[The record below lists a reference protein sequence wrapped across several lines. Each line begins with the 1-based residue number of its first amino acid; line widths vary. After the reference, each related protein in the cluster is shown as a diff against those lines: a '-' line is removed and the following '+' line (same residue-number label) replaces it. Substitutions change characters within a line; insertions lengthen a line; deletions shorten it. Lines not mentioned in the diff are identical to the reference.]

1 MTRTMPCLP
10 GWMQAFFSP
19 LRGHLSVPQYQT
31 LLIFLLGWIA
41 SPRRPKLDLIAQS
54 QPGRHRTTLGYLLQ
68 HASWDPQN
76 LLTLLVLAI
85 LRMLAIRDEELY
97 LLLDDTLI
105 RKRGKRMAAVSP
117 LYDHAVQRTYRAHRV
132 LVAAIVVR
140 DMILPWRFILWQ
152 PQVQGQPYVKV
163 TTLAAQLIREFPT
176 FKGVSVKVLFDAY
189 YLNAAVIATCQERGF
204 HWFSVASRNRRFTV
218 KGQKQSVKLSQW
230 GPGRLKHQGQKLK
243 RPRARGREIF
253 WRQTSVVGH
262 LSKVGQ
268 VKLVLA
274 KRWREPYAQMT
285 VFATSDTRLT
295 SKAILAVYERR
306 WMIEQLFKDL
316 KGTLGLGQY
325 QMQSQEGI
333 SKHLHLCGIV
343 HLTLTRQSLEALDAT
358 ARHRKDALALP
369 SLNERLANTQQVLRQ
384 HRIDKTIQRTR
395 TPSIRMKLRRLLQL
409 AA

>member
-1 MTRTMPCLP
+1 
-10 GWMQAFFSP
+10 MQAFFSS
-19 LRGHLSVPQYQT
+19 LRRHLTVPQYHT

-76 LLTLLVLAI
+76 LLTLLVLSI
-85 LRMLAIRDEELY
+85 LRLLAVRDEDIY

-132 LVAAIVVR
+132 LVAALVVR
-140 DMILPWRFILWQ
+140 DIILPWRFILWQ
-152 PQVQGQPYVKV
+152 PKVQGQPYVKV

-176 FKGVSVKVLFDAY
+176 FKGVTVKVLFDAY
-189 YLNAAVIATCQERGF
+189 YLNATVIAACKERGF

-218 KGQKQSVKLSQW
+218 KGQKRSVKLSQW
-230 GPGRLKHQGQKLK
+230 APGRLKHEGQKLK
-243 RPRARGREIF
+243 RPRAHDREIF
-253 WRQTSVVGH
+253 WRQTSVVGD
-262 LSKVGQ
+262 LSKAGP

-274 KRWREPYAQMT
+274 KRWREPYKQMT
-285 VFATSDTRLT
+285 VFATSDTRLS
-295 SKAILAVYERR
+295 SKTILAVYERR

-333 SKHLHLCGIV
+333 IKHLHLCGIV
-343 HLTLTRQSLEALDAT
+343 HLTLTRQSLDALDAT
-358 ARHRKDALALP
+358 ARHSKDDLALP
-369 SLNERLANTQQVLRQ
+369 SLNERLANTQQTLRQ
-384 HRIDKTIQRTR
+384 HRINKVIQRTR
-395 TPSIRMKLRRLLQL
+395 TPLLRRKLRRLFEE

>member
-10 GWMQAFFSP
+10 GWMQAFFLP
-19 LRGHLSVPQYQT
+19 LRRQLSVPQYRT

-41 SPRRPKLDLIAQS
+41 SPRRPKLDQIAQS

-85 LRMLAIRDEELY
+85 IRLLAVREEDIY

-132 LVAAIVVR
+132 LVAALVVR
-140 DMILPWRFILWQ
+140 DIILPWRFILWQ
-152 PQVQGQPYVKV
+152 PRVQGQPSVKV

-176 FKGVSVKVLFDAY
+176 FKGVCVKVLFDAY
-189 YLNAAVIATCQERGF
+189 YLNAAVIAACKERGF

-218 KGQKQSVKLSQW
+218 KGQKHSVKLGKW
-230 GPGRLKHQGQKLK
+230 APGRLRHEGKKLK

-274 KRWREPYAQMT
+274 KRWREPYQQMT
-285 VFATSDTRLT
+285 VFATSDTRL
-295 SKAILAVYERR
+295 SSQAILAVYERR

-333 SKHLHLCGIV
+333 IKHLHLCGIV

-358 ARHRKDALALP
+358 ARHCKDAIALP
-369 SLNERLANTQQVLRQ
+369 SLNERLANTQHALRQ
-384 HRIDKTIQRTR
+384 HRINKTIQRTR
-395 TPSIRMKLRRLLQL
+395 TPSIRKKLRRLLLL